1 MKILM
6 VCLGNI
12 CRSPLAE
19 GIMRH
24 KLMNNQIDASVESCG
39 FESFHVGDKADRR
52 AAQVAAENGVDLSGH
67 RARTFKVSFFDEFD
81 RIYVMDNKNF
91 SDVASKARNSEDLKK
106 VDYIMNMVYPGT
118 NMAVPDPY
126 YGGQD
131 GFRKTWNML
140 DAATEKIVDEI
151 KGLKK

>member
-1 MKILM
+1 
-6 VCLGNI
+6 
-12 CRSPLAE
+12 
-19 GIMRH
+19 
-24 KLMNNQIDASVESCG
+24 
-39 FESFHVGDKADRR
+39 
-52 AAQVAAENGVDLSGH
+52 
-67 RARTFKVSFFDEFD
+67 
-81 RIYVMDNKNF
+81 MDNKNF

>member
-1 MKILM
+1 MHIMKILM

-126 YGGQD
+126 YGGEGGVKKNLD
-131 GFRKTWNML
+131 NLGCSTRK
-140 DAATEKIVDEI
+140 DR
-151 KGLKK
+151 G